1 MTRSNGIHPFAIEDP
16 DAAPGARS
24 GLPVVVIGAGPVGL
38 AAAAHLLDRGL
49 EPLVLEAGS
58 QVGDNIAQWAHVRLF
73 SPWCLALDPV
83 SVRLLDQAG
92 WTGPDPDALP
102 TGADLLE
109 YYLEPL
115 AALPALASRIQLH
128 TRVVAV
134 ARHDLDKVRSPGR
147 DQLPFV
153 VRVRDRNG
161 RLADLQ
167 ARAVLDASGTWTQ
180 PNPLGASGLPALGE
194 SDAAPRVAYG
204 LPDIG
209 GRDRSRYARRRTV
222 VVGAGHSAATSLLAL
237 AELQQ
242 QAPGTEVVW
251 AVRSATP
258 RPLVGKGSAETDELP
273 ARGRLATDLAALV
286 EAGRIELVTG
296 FRINTVAL
304 TGDRVRLA
312 GDHLQGDD
320 VIQPQ
325 DLVVE
330 ADEVIAGTGFR
341 PDHAIAAE
349 LRLALEPGLESAA
362 ALGPLIDPNVHT
374 CGTVPAHGIAELAQ
388 PEPGYVIVGMKSYG
402 RAPTFL
408 LATGYQQVRS
418 VVAALAGDHAGALH
432 RDQGPPAATMCARN
446 RDLLAR
452 AQGRRQLVPSVLT
465 ASSGTTA
472 ALGGTAAD
480 WSAATCCP

>member
-1 MTRSNGIHPFAIEDP
+1 MTRSNDIHPFAVEDP
-16 DAAPGARS
+16 DGAPSART

-58 QVGDNIAQWAHVRLF
+58 QVGANIAQWGHVRLF

-109 YYLEPL
+109 RYLAPL
-115 AALPALASRIQLH
+115 AALPALASRIRLH
-128 TRVVAV
+128 TTVVAV
-134 ARHDLDKVRSPGR
+134 ARQDLDKVRSPGR
-147 DQLPFV
+147 DQLPFQ
-153 VRVRDRNG
+153 VRVRDRDG

-167 ARAVLDASGTWTQ
+167 ARAVIDASGTWTQ

-194 SDAAPRVAYG
+194 PDTASQVAYG
-204 LPDIG
+204 LPDVL
-209 GRDRSRYARRRTV
+209 GRDRNRYAGRRTV

-258 RPLVGKGSAETDELP
+258 RPLVGKGSPEADELP
-273 ARGRLATDLAALV
+273 ARGRLAADLAALV
-286 EAGRIELVTG
+286 EAGRIKLVNG
-296 FRINTVAL
+296 FRINDVELAE
-304 TGDRVRLA
+304 GRVRLA
-312 GDHLQGDD
+312 GDQLHGDD
-320 VIQPQ
+320 IAEARR
-325 DLVVE
+325 LAVE
-330 ADEVIAGTGFR
+330 ADAVIAATGFR
-341 PDHAIAAE
+341 PDHTIAAE

-374 CGTVPAHGIAELAQ
+374 CGTVPTHGMAELAH
-388 PEPGYVIVGMKSYG
+388 PEPGYVVVGMKSYG

-418 VVAALAGDHAGALH
+418 VVAALAGDHAGAAR
-432 RDQGPPAATMCARN
+432 RDQGRPAAVMCAVN
-446 RDLLAR
+446 RDLLAS
-452 AQGRRQLVPSVLT
+452 AQRRRQLVPSIPG
-465 ASSGTTA
+465 APSGTTA
-472 ALGGTAAD
+472 ALGGTAPD
-480 WSAATCCP
+480 WSDATCCP

>member
-1 MTRSNGIHPFAIEDP
+1 MTRTNGIHPFAIEDP
-16 DAAPGARS
+16 DART

-49 EPLVLEAGS
+49 EPLVLEAGP
-58 QVGDNIAQWAHVRLF
+58 QVGANIGQWRHVRLF

-83 SVRLLDQAG
+83 TVRLLEQSG

-102 TGADLLE
+102 SGADLLE
-109 YYLEPL
+109 RYLEPL
-115 AALPALASRIQLH
+115 AALPALASRIRLH
-128 TRVVAV
+128 ARVVAV

-147 DQLPFV
+147 DQLPFL
-153 VRVRDRNG
+153 VRSRDRNG

-167 ARAVLDASGTWTQ
+167 ARAVIDASGTWTQ

-194 SDAAPRVAYG
+194 PDAASRIAYG

-209 GRDRSRYARRRTV
+209 GRDRSRYAGQRTV

-237 AELQQ
+237 TELQQ
-242 QAPGTEVVW
+242 QVPGTEVVW

-258 RPLVGKGSAETDELP
+258 RPLVGKGSAQADELP

-286 EAGRIELVTG
+286 EAGRIELVSG
-296 FRINTVAL
+296 FRIHTLEPA
-304 TGDRVRLA
+304 GDRVRLA
-312 GDHLQGDD
+312 GDHMLDD
-320 VIQPQ
+320 FLRAQ

-330 ADEVIAGTGFR
+330 ADEVIAATGFR

-374 CGTVPAHGIAELAQ
+374 CGTVPPHGIAELAH
-388 PEPGYVIVGMKSYG
+388 PEVGYVIVGMKSYG

-432 RDQGPPAATMCARN
+432 RDQGAPAAALCARN
-446 RDLLAR
+446 RGLLAIAER
-452 AQGRRQLVPSVLT
+452 RRQLLPSVSAAPT
-465 ASSGTTA
+465 GTA

>member
-1 MTRSNGIHPFAIEDP
+1 MTRSNGIQPFAVEDP
-16 DAAPGARS
+16 DGAPTART

-49 EPLVLEAGS
+49 EPLVLEAGP
-58 QVGDNIAQWAHVRLF
+58 QVGANIAQWRHVRLF

-109 YYLEPL
+109 HNLEPL
-115 AALPALASRIQLH
+115 ATLPALASRIRLH
-128 TRVVAV
+128 TTVVAV

-147 DQLPFV
+147 DQLPFQ
-153 VRVRDRNG
+153 VRVRDDHGQLR
-161 RLADLQ
+161 DLQ
-167 ARAVLDASGTWTQ
+167 ARAVIDASGTWTQ

-194 SDAAPRVAYG
+194 PDAGTRITYG
-204 LPDIG
+204 LPDIL
-209 GRDRSRYARRRTV
+209 GRNRERYAGRRTV

-242 QAPGTEVVW
+242 QAPDTEVVW

-258 RPLVGKGSAETDELP
+258 RPLVGKGSAEADELP

-286 EAGRIELVTG
+286 EDGRIELVAG

-312 GDHLQGDD
+312 GDHFQGDD
-320 VIQPQ
+320 VVQPQ

-330 ADEVIAGTGFR
+330 ADAVIAATGFR

-349 LRLALEPGLESAA
+349 LRLTLEPALESPT

-374 CGTVPAHGIAELAQ
+374 CGTVPGHGIAELAH

-418 VVAALAGDHAGALH
+418 VVAALAGDHAGATQPH
-432 RDQGPPAATMCARN
+432 RKPPPAAMCARN
-446 RDLLAR
+446 RHLLAA
-452 AQGRRQLVPSVLT
+452 AQRRRQLVPSIPG
-465 ASSGTTA
+465 APSGTTA
-472 ALGGTAAD
+472 SLGGTAAD
-480 WSAATCCP
+480 WSAASCCP